1 MRNFLGVILLAFL
14 LAPAEAAPTG
24 PVSVFFD
31 GKWTGEAFADKKTG
45 QFSHCAASAGVRT
58 KQGLELFVS
67 VDRDYYWAV
76 AFGSDHWTERPNERF
91 AVRLRFDGGAWIDFD
106 GFMID
111 DGLAAVAMPGDAVIL
126 GLFRQA
132 RRMDMQKGDLTE
144 SFSLTGT
151 YRVMARLLECVE
163 ERLALEG
170 PGSGPAPTSG
180 GQPDGATDEPQIFT
194 GTGILVSTEGH
205 LVTNAHVV
213 SECRDVA
220 IRRPGDVPVPAN
232 VIVDDKINDLALL
245 KAEIAAE
252 EKDVGHLTAGRSPPA
267 GEHIAV
273 YGFPLAGALS
283 STGNIVEGNIT
294 AAAGVG
300 DDINHF
306 QISAPIQPGN
316 SGGPL
321 LDFGGGIVGIVNA
334 KLNELAWASQTGS
347 LPQNVNFA
355 IKGNVLANF
364 LEAHSVPYLS
374 EPRAA
379 DISLVAITEKA
390 KKFTVLVVCA
400 Q

>member
-1 MRNFLGVILLAFL
+1 MRILLAAIL
-14 LAPAEAAPTG
+14 LGVLSVPVEAAAPAGA
-24 PVSVFFD
+24 VSVFFE
-31 GKWTGEAFADKKTG
+31 GKWTGEAFADEKTG
-45 QFSHCAASAGVRT
+45 QFTHCAASGGAQKGI
-58 KQGLELFVS
+58 ELFVS

-76 AFGSDHWTERPNERF
+76 AFGSDHWKEKPDERF
-91 AVRLRFDGGAWIDFD
+91 PVRLRFDGGAWIDFN
-106 GFMID
+106 GVMIE
-111 DGLAAVAMPGDAVIL
+111 DGLATVVMPGDAVIL

-132 RRMDMQKGDLTE
+132 RRMDMQKGELTA
-144 SFSLTGT
+144 SFSLAGT
-151 YRVMARLLECVE
+151 YRVMARLLDCVDQ
-163 ERLALEG
+163 RLALEG
-170 PGSGPAPTSG
+170 PGSHAAPTSG
-180 GQPDGATDEPQIFT
+180 GPSGGSAAEPEIFT
-194 GTGILVSTEGH
+194 GTGIIVSTKGH
-205 LVTNAHVV
+205 LITNAHVV
-213 SECRDVA
+213 SECKDVA
-220 IRRPGDVPVPAN
+220 IRRSGDVPVPAD
-232 VIVDDKINDLALL
+232 VIVDDKTNDLALL

-252 EKDVGHLTAGRSPPA
+252 EKDIGHLTAGRSPPA

-321 LDFGGGIVGIVNA
+321 LDFGGGIVGVVNA

-379 DISLVAITEKA
+379 DIGLVAIAERA
-390 KKFTVLVVCA
+390 RQFTVLVVCW